1 MENGRSAGAKPD
13 MNDILGV
20 LIHKIDHAIY
30 LHHNNRLAE
39 FDITFQQALAL
50 AYLCQNPG
58 CNQRQLEEHMELRSP
73 SVTVL
78 LGTMLDKGLIKKERS
93 PSDGRHWKLFA
104 TGKGVELSPVA
115 KRCFDV
121 TNDLLTKDMPSEEVE
136 SLKKALR
143 RVLQNIAE

>member
-1 MENGRSAGAKPD
+1 L
-13 MNDILGV
+13 NDILGV

-30 LHHNNRLAE
+30 LHHNSRLAE

-50 AYLCQNPG
+50 AYLCQHPA

-78 LGTMLDKGLIKKERS
+78 LGTMIDKGLIKKERS
-93 PSDGRHWKLFA
+93 PSDGRHWRLFA
-104 TGKGVELSPVA
+104 TEKGLELIPAA
-115 KRCFDV
+115 KQCFDV
-121 TNDLLTKDMPSEEVE
+121 TNELLTNGMPPEEVE